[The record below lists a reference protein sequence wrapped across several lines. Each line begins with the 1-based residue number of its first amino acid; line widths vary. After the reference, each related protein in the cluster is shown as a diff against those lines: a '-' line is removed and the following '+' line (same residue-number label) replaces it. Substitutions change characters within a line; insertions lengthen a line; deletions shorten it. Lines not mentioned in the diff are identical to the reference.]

1 MLITLSLYLVG
12 KILFYN
18 LYKTMRERQRGE
30 RNRQSKATNHQR
42 GININLEEFKLYAK
56 NIGQEHR

>member
-30 RNRQSKATNHQR
+30 RNRQRKATNHQR
-42 GININLEEFKLYAK
+42 GININPKEFKLYAK